1 MSSSKKHLKLH
12 LNIEEINLHKIIRD
26 VIFTHGVR
34 NYQQDFSQ
42 TKFIKN
48 FSKSNNQFFNIKNR
62 FEILSKESLI
72 QPWSYLPLKKIYVPL

>member
-12 LNIEEINLHKIIRD
+12 LNIKETNSHKIIRD
-26 VIFTHGVR
+26 VIFTHGVK

-48 FSKSNNQFFNIKNR
+48 F
-62 FEILSKESLI
+62 
-72 QPWSYLPLKKIYVPL
+72 